1 MVSFKKKFLFLNV
14 KENWYHCDPGFWD
27 MILPTAWLHVKN
39 RTTPVKPGFS
49 DVTYTIEN
57 DLTLDHDTIYA
68 GFLKSNRQQIRQ
80 AEEAG
85 VEFEFHNDV
94 EGFVEFFNEFA
105 RSVNIG
111 TTSVRRIQ
119 EMEGFLKLSYAKHQG
134 RILVAHSTL
143 IDDTYKIVRAFHSA
157 SKRTD
162 DAFDKSLIAKAN
174 KALHYKDMMHFREL
188 GYKVYDFGGYT
199 QNTEDKALLGINNFK
214 QSFGGEVVACTNYY
228 TVSYQLL
235 KKLGSLMGAL
245 GKG

>member
-1 MVSFKKKFLFLNV
+1 MVRFKKKFLFLNV
-14 KENWYHCDPGFWD
+14 TENWYHCQPGFWD
-27 MILPTAWLHVKN
+27 KIMPTAWLHVKN
-39 RTTPVKPGFS
+39 REKPVSPGYT
-49 DVTYTIEN
+49 DTTYTIEN
-57 DLTLDHDTIYA
+57 DLTLDPETILA
-68 GFLKSNRQQIRQ
+68 GFVKSNRQQIRQ

-85 VEFEFHNDV
+85 VTCVFHDDV
-94 EGFVEFFNEFA
+94 EGFVDFFNEFA

-111 TTSVRRIQ
+111 TTSVRRIE
-119 EMEGFLKLSYAKHQG
+119 EMKGFLKLSYAKHEG
-134 RILVAHSTL
+134 RILVAHSIL

-174 KALHYKDMMHFREL
+174 KALHYHDMLHFKEL

-214 QSFGGEVVACTNYY
+214 ASFGGEVVACTNYY
-228 TVSYQLL
+228 TVTYQLL
-235 KKLGSLMGAL
+235 KKIGSMMGAL